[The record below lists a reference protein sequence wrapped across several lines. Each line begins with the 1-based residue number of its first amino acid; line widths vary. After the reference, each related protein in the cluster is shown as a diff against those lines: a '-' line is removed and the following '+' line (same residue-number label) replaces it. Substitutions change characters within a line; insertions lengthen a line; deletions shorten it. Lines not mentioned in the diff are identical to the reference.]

1 MLRRRMVVMLG
12 AFAGVLLNFAAATA
26 DEKTPPD
33 AADRKIR
40 ASILIVDSHDAIAK
54 ADKAVVTSESRPAV
68 VSAARHHGRSRG
80 HRDARTCL
88 DAANNAAVIRCAE
101 KYR

>member
-1 MLRRRMVVMLG
+1 MLMRRMVVMLG
-12 AFAGVLLNFAAATA
+12 AFAGVLLNFTAATA

-33 AADRKIR
+33 AADQKIQ

-54 ADKAVVTSESRPAV
+54 ADKAVAKSESGPAV
-68 VSAARHHGRSRG
+68 VSAARPHGRSRG
-80 HRDARTCL
+80 HRDARTYL